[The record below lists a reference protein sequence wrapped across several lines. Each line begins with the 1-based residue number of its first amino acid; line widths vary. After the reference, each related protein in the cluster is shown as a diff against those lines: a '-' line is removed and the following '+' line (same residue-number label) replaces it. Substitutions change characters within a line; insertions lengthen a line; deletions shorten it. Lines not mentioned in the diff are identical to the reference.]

1 MNESRVKN
9 TSRNI
14 IYAAIFQFVKIAL
27 VFIGRIVFVKKLGA
41 AYLGVNGLF
50 SNILSLLSL
59 ADLGITTALMYSL
72 YKPLAEHDENKIAQY
87 TYFFKDVYRII
98 ALVVAVFGIAL
109 IPFLK
114 YLVNLPTDMPNIYLY
129 YVLLLANSVI
139 SYLYIY
145 RTTILSADQK
155 MFIINKY
162 DTIFQFVLFLM
173 QMLVLFLTNSFAL
186 YLLCNIISTF
196 LSNVLKV
203 NETKKIYPYLKKMPY
218 KKLSKTEK
226 KEIFK
231 NLSALFFY
239 RIGVIIQSNTDN
251 ILISIFVGTI
261 AVGYYSNYSMI
272 ILSITTFLTMVFT
285 SLKASVGNFIANK
298 DKNEQLKMFNLLEIY
313 NFWLVGLCSVC
324 FVTLIP
330 DFIVLCFGKEYLL
343 SFGLLIC
350 AVLNF
355 YTSNIRQTIWAFRET
370 TGMFVKTKYITI
382 VTSIINLILS
392 ILLGYYFGLV
402 GIILATVISRM
413 LYAWWKEPSILFKDY
428 FESSSKQYFINY
440 VKRLLL
446 IISICCI
453 SLLICS
459 FIPDVNIYLKF
470 IIECMVSIIIP
481 IGLFYIIYNKS
492 DAMVYIKKNILKR

>member
-14 IYAAIFQFVKIAL
+14 IYATIFQLVKIAL
-27 VFIGRIVFVKKLGA
+27 IFIGRIVFVKKLGA

-87 TYFFKDVYRII
+87 TYFFKNVYRII
-98 ALVVAVFGIAL
+98 ALAVAVFGIVL

-114 YLVNLPTDMPNIYLY
+114 YLVNLPDDMPNIYLY
-129 YVLLLANSVI
+129 YILLLANSVI
-139 SYLYIY
+139 SYLYVY

-162 DTIFQFVLFLM
+162 DTIFQFVLFFM

-186 YLLCNIISTF
+186 YLVCNIISTL
-196 LSNVLKV
+196 LSNILKV
-203 NETKKIYPYLKKMPY
+203 RETKKIYPYLEKMPDEQ
-218 KKLSKTEK
+218 LSKVEK

-298 DKNEQLKMFNLLEIY
+298 DKDEQLKMFHLLEIY
-313 NFWLVGLCSVC
+313 NFWLVGFCSVC

-330 DFIVLCFGKEYLL
+330 DFIVICFGKDYLL

-355 YTSNIRQTIWAFRET
+355 YTSNIRQTIWAFREA
-370 TGMFVKTKYITI
+370 TGMFIKTKYITI
-382 VTSIINLILS
+382 VTSVINLFLS
-392 ILLGYYFGLV
+392 ILLGYFWGLV
-402 GIILATVISRM
+402 GIIFATVISRM
-413 LYAWWKEPSILFKDY
+413 LYAWWKEPNILFTSY
-428 FESSSKQYFINY
+428 FKSSSRQYFVNY
-440 VKRLLL
+440 IMRFLL
-446 IISICCI
+446 ITIICCI
-453 SLLICS
+453 SLFICNL
-459 FIPDVNIYLKF
+459 IPDVNIYLKF
-470 IIECMVSIIIP
+470 VIECIISVVVPLIL
-481 IGLFYIIYNKS
+481 LFIIYRKS
-492 DAMVYIKKNILKR
+492 DAMIYIKKNILKR